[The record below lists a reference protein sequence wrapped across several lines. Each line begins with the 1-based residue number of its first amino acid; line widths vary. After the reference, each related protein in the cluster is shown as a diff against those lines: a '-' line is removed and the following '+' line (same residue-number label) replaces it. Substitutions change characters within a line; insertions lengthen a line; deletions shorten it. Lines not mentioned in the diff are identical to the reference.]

1 MVREWIT
8 RQGSSK
14 RRSWGGLIVVVA
26 ALLLWPSVGTA
37 TTDNLKCF
45 KIKKDQI
52 DRLKYTVDLDGL
64 KLEEGCQIK
73 SKAMYLC
80 VPSEQTYSDPAPPGY
95 VPSPPAPPFVCYK
108 AKCPKTDPPPDQI
121 ANDKFGSRTVELS
134 KTQWACV
141 PLSSPSSASTR
152 CCNLAMS
159 SPYTSF
165 GCFDYVADVNAIG
178 EWMCNST
185 SPFNGNTIGDAGQ
198 VCGGLSG
205 VCESQHSNGGS
216 CCSVS
221 AEGWASFCVEGPSAT
236 VADVCALFGTSGT
249 VISNA
254 TCQVDGTC
262 VAQFTPEQGCL
273 RSGGTVD
280 TAMCCTTTGDFPD
293 TCATG
298 ACGCGPSAS
307 HEVHVCTCAAGSC
320 FNGSECVAQ

>member
-152 CCNLAMS
+152 CCNLQINNNQIGCYDFVANVS
-159 SPYTSF
+159 S
-165 GCFDYVADVNAIG
+165 AG
-178 EWMCNST
+178 EWVCTSGGQYAGST
-185 SPFNGNTIGDAGQ
+185 VAPAGQ

-216 CCSVS
+216 CCSV
-221 AEGWASFCVEGPSAT
+221 EGSNSFPPLCFEGDPEILSIL
-236 VADVCALFGTSGT
+236 CGLPFGTT
-249 VISNA
+249 LISNG

-262 VAQFTPEQGCL
+262 VAQ
-273 RSGGTVD
+273 
-280 TAMCCTTTGDFPD
+280 
-293 TCATG
+293 
-298 ACGCGPSAS
+298 
-307 HEVHVCTCAAGSC
+307 
-320 FNGSECVAQ
+320 